1 VSGTTSRYRLA
12 LLLAGVVIT
21 GTGFQ
26 APGPRPPRD
35 SLLAE
40 GITLAAL
47 QPAEAARRFEELA
60 NRNSL
65 DAEARWRAAMAL
77 SEAASALT
85 TKPERQRRDSLNL
98 RAEAHARRALA
109 LDSTSV
115 WPAFALGLVLGKTA
129 LTRGIKQ
136 RVRLAVE
143 VRQLALRALA
153 ADSTHDGA
161 HHLLGRWH
169 AEVRRLSGLERLIAK
184 AILGGGVFGQ
194 ASWAEARTHLERA
207 AALDSTRIFHRLD
220 LAKVCYDLEDFDCA
234 AAELR
239 QVAELPER
247 VSMDARY
254 KQEAAELLTRLGR
267 KRD

>member
-1 VSGTTSRYRLA
+1 VSGTTSRYRLG
-12 LLLAGVVIT
+12 LLLAAVVIT

-26 APGPRPPRD
+26 SPAPPRD

-40 GITLAAL
+40 GIAFAAL
-47 QPAEAARRFEELA
+47 QPAEAARLFEELA
-60 NRNSL
+60 HRDSL
-65 DAEARWRAAMAL
+65 DAEARWRAAITL

-85 TKPERQRRDSLNL
+85 TKPERHRRDSLNL

-129 LTRGIKQ
+129 LTKGIKG

-239 QVAELPER
+239 QVSQLPER
-247 VSMDARY
+247 VSMDGRY
-254 KQEAAELLTRLGR
+254 KQEAAELLTRLER
-267 KRD
+267 QRD